1 LKPYSHIIFDLDGT
15 FIDSAQGIYSAL
27 SIACR
32 NVDGTSFSFNN
43 LTIGP
48 PIKNMLQEVANHY
61 SKDQIIR
68 AINIFR
74 EEYDN
79 KLWEDFEPYP
89 DVIDELK
96 YFHELGLKLSIVTNK
111 PSKPSKKILSKMGL
125 SSIFNETA
133 CFNKQ
138 LHTSKTEVLSEVL
151 IAQESSIM
159 VGDTYADYQAAKEN
173 NIHFCYC
180 KYGYGGSENY
190 EITIN
195 KFYDLRNILLV
206 N

>member
-1 LKPYSHIIFDLDGT
+1 MQQYPHIIFDLDGT
-15 FIDSAQGIYSAL
+15 LIDSAQGIYSAL

-79 KLWEDFEPYP
+79 TLWEDFEPYP

-125 SSIFNETA
+125 SSIFNEIA

-138 LHTSKTEVLSEVL
+138 VHTSKTEVLSEVL

-159 VGDTYADYQAAKEN
+159 VGDTHADYHAAKEN
-173 NIHFCYC
+173 NIDFCFC
-180 KYGYGGSENY
+180 SYGYGHIQECKFNVENF
-190 EITIN
+190 
-195 KFYDLRNILLV
+195 KQLRNFFCLS
-206 N
+206 